1 MDANG
6 GVKLMLYFA
15 TLKPS
20 LVSLVS
26 INGDTPIAGWPIRE
40 NPTDMDDD
48 WGYPYD
54 LGNPTIY
61 IYPIGSMYGLHGDI
75 YLQYTPNVSIYT
87 IHGSYGYYIANP
99 NLTRW

>member
-1 MDANG
+1 MLMDANG

-48 WGYPYD
+48 WGYSYD
-54 LGNPTIY
+54 LGNHHIC
-61 IYPIGSMYGLHGDI
+61 ISEFYGLMFLFMACENRFMRG
-75 YLQYTPNVSIYT
+75 LC
-87 IHGSYGYYIANP
+87 G
-99 NLTRW
+99 